1 MEVLPV
7 RYEATLQVDNK
18 PFYANAKA
26 VALLG
31 ADTPLSRNT
40 IRIGAEWNMSKNYGG
55 GLLYDVTRPFTDLMS
70 SHPRRYDALPALHRL
85 SAFLE
90 DNTTITAGEWRIEIM
105 AGLRTTAMANLGSRY
120 TLQGQIP
127 FRSACQPLG
136 DASGVRHGRRPDA
149 HHIRGRRGMAHQKR
163 LRSTSSSPNR
173 TTPITRGS
181 TISRRTTNRNAVSM
195 WKSSST
201 TPPITT

>member
-1 MEVLPV
+1 M
-7 RYEATLQVDNK
+7 RYIPSVKYDFSLQTVQ
-18 PFYANAKA
+18 PAAPISGFPESSANAKA

-105 AGLRTTAMANLGSRY
+105 AGLRTTAYCR
-120 TLQGQIP
+120 P
-127 FRSACQPLG
+127 FEEKG
-136 DASGVRHGRRPDA
+136 DG
-149 HHIRGRRGMAHQKR
+149 
-163 LRSTSSSPNR
+163 
-173 TTPITRGS
+173 
-181 TISRRTTNRNAVSM
+181 
-195 WKSSST
+195 
-201 TPPITT
+201 

>member
-1 MEVLPV
+1 MEHVEKL
-7 RYEATLQVDNK
+7 RRRS
-18 PFYANAKA
+18 
-26 VALLG
+26 ALRRDAPIYRPDEFPSAALRRPAG
-31 ADTPLSRNT
+31 A
-40 IRIGAEWNMSKNYGG
+40 A
-55 GLLYDVTRPFTDLMS
+55 
-70 SHPRRYDALPALHRL
+70 PALGVSGGQYDDYGRRV
-85 SAFLE
+85 ADR
-90 DNTTITAGEWRIEIM
+90 DNGRTAYDGH
-105 AGLRTTAMANLGSRY
+105 GQSRKP
-120 TLQGQIP
+120 LHPAGQIP

-136 DASGVRHGRRPDA
+136 DASGVRHGRRPVSHSRAARD
-149 HHIRGRRGMAHQKR
+149 GTPKR